1 MAFLACSVAWIVTAV
16 VAIEGLRA
24 TGSPW
29 CIWVMLL
36 PALVNWG
43 RGKSNRE
50 EDEKKDEQ
58 PT

>member
-1 MAFLACSVAWIVTAV
+1 MVYLACSVAWIVSAI

-43 RGKSNRE
+43 KKEIKTE
-50 EDEKKDEQ
+50 EDNNNEQ
-58 PT
+58 HT